1 MPLNPLRGVAQGIA
15 GRALKNV
22 TGSIKAG
29 LLGNKKGLSDFSDFS
44 GLNTFGNK
52 FKSKNYRFPIDVEA
66 GKETGNHGHYMM
78 FFINQQQ
85 KPKLS
90 FFERQAIANEGKL
103 NVKKAQ
109 KEQGD
114 VPKGNIIAGQD
125 PTGGV
130 GGAAAGQKAKRDRE
144 EEEVTRYAENL
155 AKRANTI
162 GLKRPPTVTL
172 DTAISLYMP
181 PQVQVSYTSNYT
193 DTEIGA
199 AANIAAAAYQDFQG
213 GGKVLDI
220 VGKSLKKLG
229 PEFSDG
235 AIAMALGAA
244 DMIPGL
250 QGAQEVIDIQRGFI
264 KAPQMELAFKGISKR
279 QFQYSFVMMPKSEA
293 EAEQVE
299 AIVKTFKAHM
309 LPSMTLGDVRRLNI
323 PSTFDIQ
330 YCYDNAKPNPHL
342 HKIST
347 CVLETMSVSYGGDRY
362 KAYEGG
368 RPVVT
373 NLSLNFKEMDLITRE
388 DIEQGY

>member
-44 GLNTFGNK
+44 GLNSFGNK

-103 NVKKAQ
+103 SVKKAQ
-109 KEQGD
+109 KEQGN
-114 VPKGNIIAGQD
+114 VPKGNIVAGGDPIAMRQG
-125 PTGGV
+125 TS
-130 GGAAAGQKAKRDRE
+130 KTKKDRE
-144 EEEVTRYAENL
+144 EEEATRYAETL

-162 GLKRPPTVTL
+162 GLKRPPTVQL

-181 PQVQVSYTSNYT
+181 PQVQVSFTSNYT

-250 QGAQEVIDIQRGFI
+250 QGAQEVIDIQRGFV

-323 PSTFDIQ
+323 PSTFDIK
-330 YCYDNAKPNPHL
+330 YMYDNAENPHL
-342 HKIST
+342 HSIST

-373 NLSLNFKEMDLITRE
+373 NLSLSFKEMDLITRE
-388 DIEQGY
+388 KAEEGF